1 MVTYGMVPEDLL
13 FWIAPLEAAPVVD
26 ASVLCQRH
34 ADAMVVPLGWTLDDR
49 REDVLRLFRPRPAEP
64 TPVRPMRRAR
74 PKTHEA
80 EPEQLQIDGT
90 GEIGRPTADELV
102 AAAPLDDEPNE
113 LASNSAAPW
122 EPDFDHADD
131 LDGLLEVKS
140 PLLARAFRGTDRP
153 KR

>member
-1 MVTYGMVPEDLL
+1 
-13 FWIAPLEAAPVVD
+13 
-26 ASVLCQRH
+26 
-34 ADAMVVPLGWTLDDR
+34 
-49 REDVLRLFRPRPAEP
+49 
-64 TPVRPMRRAR
+64 MRRAR

-102 AAAPLDDEPNE
+102 AAAPLDGEPND